1 MTLHCLLMT
10 RKLLIT
16 MMIGRKWLN
25 NNKKLK
31 NNLDNLI
38 KENKNKYNKKDKNN
52 KLRNKIIM
60 IIKEKNK
67 LNDCVLN

>member
-1 MTLHCLLMT
+1 
-10 RKLLIT
+10 
-16 MMIGRKWLN
+16 MIGRKWLN

>member
-1 MTLHCLLMT
+1 MT
-10 RKLLIT
+10 RKLLII

>member
-1 MTLHCLLMT
+1 
-10 RKLLIT
+10 

>member
-10 RKLLIT
+10 RKLLII